1 MNIKELLRIV
11 FKKIMPMLLN
21 LSNHPSAH
29 WPQEQMDAAIQ
40 QYSSV
45 QDLPF
50 PQIDPEADSDQID
63 QLVEKFVHKIMKI
76 NPSAVHI
83 MGEMTFTYKLVTR
96 LKDIGLPCIASTTQ
110 RITQDNGNVKTSVFK
125 FIQFRSY

>member
-1 MNIKELLRIV
+1 
-11 FKKIMPMLLN
+11 MLLN
-21 LSNHPSAH
+21 LSNHPSSN

-40 QYSSV
+40 QYGSV

-63 QLVEKFVHKIMKI
+63 QLVEKFVHKITKI

-96 LKDIGLPCIASTTQ
+96 LKDLGIACIASTTQ
-110 RITQDNGNVKTSVFK
+110 RITQESNNIKTSVFK